1 MHGVGSGKTIE
12 IKFVMAMMMHT
23 LGLVKVGGSVD
34 MMANDVRQKERSENF
49 SYNSKAR
56 TAP

>member
-34 MMANDVRQKERSENF
+34 MMANDVRQKERSEKIF
-49 SYNSKAR
+49 L
-56 TAP
+56 